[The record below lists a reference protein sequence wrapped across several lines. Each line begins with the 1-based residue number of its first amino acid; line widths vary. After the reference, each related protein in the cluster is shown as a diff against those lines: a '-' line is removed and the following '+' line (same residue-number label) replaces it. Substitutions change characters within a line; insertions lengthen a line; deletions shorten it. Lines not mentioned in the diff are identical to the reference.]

1 MSLLTT
7 LQVREVAFEWDSTK
21 RVYRASEITIFD
33 EPDREDFEYSD
44 KTLGHV
50 TDGVWL
56 FFQIAS
62 DYFQRLSPSG
72 ASGNDYIDLLNA
84 LDDGTKTVT
93 MYPIHD
99 VDDTVTVDVKPT
111 QDRRSLLQT
120 GRPRKGLFRPQIE
133 LEVRAISQ
141 DNQIPT
147 WLRTT
152 RER

>member
-7 LQVREVAFEWDSTK
+7 LQVREIAFEWDSTK
-21 RVYRASEITIFD
+21 RVYRASEISIFD
-33 EPDREDFEYSD
+33 EPDREDFQYSN

-56 FFQIAS
+56 FFQIS
-62 DYFQRLSPSG
+62 SEYFQRLSPSG
-72 ASGNDYIDLLNA
+72 ASGNDYIDILNA
-84 LDDGTKTVT
+84 LDDGAKTVT

-99 VDDTVTVDVKPT
+99 VDNSVSYDVKPT
-111 QDRRSLLQT
+111 QSQRSLLQT

-133 LEVRAISQ
+133 LEVRAVSQ
-141 DNQIPT
+141 VSQLPA
-147 WLRTT
+147 WLRMT

>member
-7 LQVREVAFEWDSTK
+7 LQVREIAFEWDGTK
-21 RVYRASEITIFD
+21 RVYRASEISIFD
-33 EPDREDFEYSD
+33 EPDREDFEYSNG
-44 KTLGHV
+44 TLGHN
-50 TDGVWL
+50 TQGIWL

-72 ASGNDYIDLLNA
+72 ASGNDFTDLLNA
-84 LDDGTKTVT
+84 LDDGAKTVT

-99 VDDTVTVDVKPT
+99 VDDTVSVDVKPT
-111 QDRRSLLQT
+111 QNRRNLLQT

-133 LEVRAISQ
+133 LEVRAVSRK
-141 DNQIPT
+141 DDIPT